1 MREEEMVVVV
11 VVAIGGEVGSER
23 GGEARGEGGRYP
35 DRRLVIKP
43 SPAVLHRWMLCRPI
57 FWHLD
62 YETLG
67 F

>member
-35 DRRLVIKP
+35 DRRLVIKTL
-43 SPAVLHRWMLCRPI
+43 SCSSAS
-57 FWHLD
+57 LD
-62 YETLG
+62 AMQADILAFG
-67 F
+67 L

>member
-23 GGEARGEGGRYP
+23 GGEARGGGRYP